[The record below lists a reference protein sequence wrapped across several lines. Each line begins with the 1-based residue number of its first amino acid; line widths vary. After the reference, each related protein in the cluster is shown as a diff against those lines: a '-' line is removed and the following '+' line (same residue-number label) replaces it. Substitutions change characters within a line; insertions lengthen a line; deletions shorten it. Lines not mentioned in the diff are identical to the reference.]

1 MNTPCLSSKLALS
14 VVFLLFTAVGCG
26 EPAPSSTETSAKKP
40 AKASKGSKA
49 TQGSAND
56 DYDSIPSRPTPFTA
70 TQGTPAKESPKE
82 EKPKEAPAEEK
93 PKEEKSKE
101 TPAEEKPTEKE
112 KGASTG
118 NARWVRFTA

>member
-26 EPAPSSTETSAKKP
+26 EPAPTAAPDSSAKKP
-40 AKASKGSKA
+40 AKAVKGSKA
-49 TQGSAND
+49 TTGSAND
-56 DYDSIPSRPTPFTA
+56 DYDSIPARPTPFTA

-82 EKPKEAPAEEK
+82 EKPTETPKEEK
-93 PKEEKSKE
+93 PKEEKP
-101 TPAEEKPTEKE
+101 TEEKPSEKE

-118 NARWVRFTA
+118 TARWVRFTA